1 MSPNGPEAIPHAIA
15 NFLVTKLTEA
25 TLWVQEKNTGR
36 KQTALRQAED
46 EADRQATAIRR
57 RQMGDIDDENRSL
70 MGDREAEQGRRGL

>member
-25 TLWVQEKNTGR
+25 TLRVQEKNTER
-36 KQTALRQAED
+36 KQKTLRQAED
-46 EADRQATAIRR
+46 DANREATAIRR

-70 MGDREAEQGRRGL
+70 MGDREA